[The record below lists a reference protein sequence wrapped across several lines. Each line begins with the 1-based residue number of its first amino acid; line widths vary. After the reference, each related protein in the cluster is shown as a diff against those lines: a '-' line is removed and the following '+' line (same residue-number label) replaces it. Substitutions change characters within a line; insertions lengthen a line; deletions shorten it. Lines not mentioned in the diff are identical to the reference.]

1 MMTTFVLPA
10 GLETFISLA
19 KQLPSSE
26 LYDVVEG
33 YIKISVDCTEIFKL
47 FEGERREESQMIL
60 IFEVLE
66 TILLRTASDLSH
78 FSAVAMNIVKKLLHM
93 HMKLMYVALYSANH
107 RYIRAC
113 LNLMTA
119 MVSQSPDAARDFFS
133 QFDFNNKF
141 LPGLVKKRDKKGKPD
156 VRMAYIQ
163 FAISF
168 LITGDNTTII
178 QVLELNDFITDI
190 FTSGLKEDRISVINL
205 LLSTLKTKVVRNKA
219 ITKTQKVRLFTPGI
233 LHHIASLFCWNGI
246 VDVELKNSKDT
257 QDTMATGEALVRE
270 LVHSFLMDLCCS
282 LKHGITFYD
291 PSLGTAGRLGNLVL
305 LRFLVGLKT
314 AAEDDLVS
322 DLVVNILTVCPD
334 LLNRFFKETR
344 CSFVPRIKTAWLDN
358 IKLLRKIYEAQ
369 PVVSKAYRTKVF
381 VPIPRLISMVMV
393 TTVPPVANKVM
404 FAQGLNLPN
413 KAVQHT
419 TLSLLAFVLKRALK
433 NIEHCLNEDEWENS
447 EIYTPS
453 VMKDVAQQYREA
465 VGKLLPD
472 MNNIVSSWQS
482 LLKSEDKGEK
492 RDEKQMKNVPVVT
505 DDLSGFHGA
514 DDIETTV
521 LKALLLQVMCLYQKV
536 VPHVVSQCTFDFS
549 KLLKGIV
556 SEDGVR
562 EEVPPILQHCILQLA
577 LELPA
582 NKFTWFRVQD
592 ISNTEPSSGE
602 KPVFYLLLKMFVTS
616 QNPRLQVST
625 KQLIIKL
632 LKDSGIFEHTW
643 KELELWLQCL
653 RSVSE
658 TEQETVVLFLERI
671 LIKLI
676 SNPYPHTDKTSDITQ
691 EAGMLQ
697 VNFSGQDSDSISMPI
712 SHIDDVLDMVDV
724 IVENS
729 EGLDEEIGFN
739 LSKDMITQIFPFSP
753 VVSVALETRNKIIS
767 ANGSETEA
775 VLRYLAGTLTAIL
788 HVQLDPLALCLM
800 LHAYDKE
807 LDSLP
812 ENQPPKS
819 VLQLYKYYTRW
830 IPERTK
836 EALFERFDLDKV
848 HPAPLAEAP
857 FSVLLKDAYE
867 KEGDVLVKN
876 KTKEKLKE
884 AIARLDK
891 WELALAVK
899 HLMLYIRTCVENF
912 NKVRR
917 DTGIVLI
924 ELFMDLLKL
933 LLQQYEQTS
942 PNIQEKLGE
951 KDKSELLIDLD
962 PAADELTKK
971 QALEDMLLSVFKH
984 PTLEQWFLGLELQS
998 LPPHSLNPVSLK
1010 MLSHQLNSGIL
1021 SLLKLST
1028 PNLLSLGRMDAVIN
1042 YFKAVATSALKELEM
1057 IKNVAK
1063 KPRATGKQSLTLE
1076 ALKDLHTYMDVP
1088 QLKEVVASMLQLPE
1102 ESLTLRSTSEK
1113 GTDTVKQLS
1122 LYGRTL
1128 VKILTG
1134 NRQKVPEAGELALSC
1149 EHIRGVAVL
1158 LESSS
1163 SNEMERVL
1171 LDALEKEPIF
1181 AQMIRVELSVHC
1193 LNRMTTTSLSITA
1206 FLIRHSRTHLL
1217 QFELWCLDSGRVKHL
1232 QRNMDAYL
1240 SVLAAYLQYAGQSD
1254 TARPGRV
1261 FTNVLG
1267 ILKKALWKK
1276 LLNAVV
1282 SNAASDQL
1290 EVQIEILSKLIQ
1302 LSATQEDMAS
1312 ILEQL
1317 PAQLETTKNASRWV
1331 LADAVTVAISRI
1343 AGDQDS
1349 WQKCLLKACVQWLI
1363 NNWTSSKEQ
1372 KQDMKETEE
1381 VMLTRLQE
1389 LIVLVGVIDSEDW
1402 SSCLKMGLK
1411 YRYGDVAFL
1420 VTLQKLMTVLY
1431 ENADL
1436 AGMLIPLPTI
1446 HTMVTNH
1453 SLFLSTMLKA
1463 TEDPDENLRT
1473 RDALVDVLLS
1483 LVKQCPSV
1491 CDSSHFTVLLGAY
1504 GATLSSTD
1512 RKLLLILQA
1521 YEKNNVSLSEF
1532 RLLLWGP
1539 AAVEHHKTRKSLGKS
1554 LWQQPSMDEIL
1565 SLLDREKMFHT
1576 VLNFPQRRYIFP
1588 EEGKELWLDYNIKDP
1603 HTLYD
1608 PCFLLPLFSS
1618 LITPESLVECSKFV
1632 DTHALGLTVAALSS
1646 YDPQMRAAAYHVLGN
1661 FYMHLEGARFREKR
1675 QLLYLLD
1682 MVKNGIQQP
1691 NVKFTFALA
1700 YFVAKVAQQMLKP
1713 EEHMYKKI
1721 NNFLLS
1727 HQYLDLRKLPGFF
1740 RFFYSSDM
1748 EHKIEREWV
1757 LELLGNGLK
1766 DNHCYELCDHQKIFH
1781 VILAFFNSP
1790 LCGETAQNQ
1799 IVRILL
1805 HTAHIPKGAYQ
1816 LIRDHSLLSWI
1827 LHNLQTKVLENR
1839 MLFNLISLLHTL
1851 WLTNLGKKEKTQ
1863 KFLPLH
1869 FINEFLYILSVLI
1882 KHVCL
1887 MMDSRT
1893 FSEFLHMF
1901 SSIIQHHSRALG
1913 AYKETGWI
1921 TINESVLSHADMLLL
1936 LHKWSVVGKEAHTQ
1950 DLLRTLAQKYGI
1962 KKLLKVI
1969 REKNKPRML
1978 GWMAPQS
1985 RRRRMGVGEEEE
1997 DGGSELQ
2004 ESCLE
2009 RCKESL
2015 RSIFAHW
2022 DPAYTEEKLDLQEN
2036 QEDTGSIVKATT
2048 CLVVKWV
2055 IESAA
2060 ESPMSIPQCL
2070 LVLKWLKRN
2079 VLPCKAVCLELVED
2093 DAFRHCLLRL
2103 YSGFASTVDGEA
2115 LRWEASYL
2123 FVGVL
2128 FQLLEA
2134 RGMADTS
2141 FHENII
2147 QRICL
2152 QALNSEDGERRAAAL
2167 FLLSIYLWD
2176 LWLGAQEAHL
2186 FLSHVRLISIFEER
2200 PGFGQQSL
2208 GGKSE
2213 SEKPADGMV
2222 SLCRDISHLIKGRQ
2236 LS

>member
-246 VDVELKNSKDT
+246 VDVELKNSK
-257 QDTMATGEALVRE
+257 V
-270 LVHSFLMDLCCS
+270 S
-282 LKHGITFYD
+282 
-291 PSLGTAGRLGNLVL
+291 AGRNSNSLTIRIPVFNAALYHFIKMSRNSLQDFLLGNLVL

-492 RDEKQMKNVPVVT
+492 RDEKQMKNFLYPIA
-505 DDLSGFHGA
+505 GA

-582 NKFTWFRVQD
+582 NKFTWFRVQVK
-592 ISNTEPSSGE
+592 PSSGE

-836 EALFERFDLDKV
+836 EALVRGYIV

-912 NKVRR
+912 NKVC
-917 DTGIVLI
+917 TEPLC
-924 ELFMDLLKL
+924 
-933 LLQQYEQTS
+933 Y
-942 PNIQEKLGE
+942 LGMITQNGVYGQ
-951 KDKSELLIDLD
+951 K
-962 PAADELTKK
+962 PRWGGGGVG
-971 QALEDMLLSVFKH
+971 ALEDMLLSVFKH

-1282 SNAASDQL
+1282 SNAGL
-1290 EVQIEILSKLIQ
+1290 YQIQVLLLLFSCF
-1302 LSATQEDMAS
+1302 
-1312 ILEQL
+1312 
-1317 PAQLETTKNASRWV
+1317 RWV

-1363 NNWTSSKEQ
+1363 NNWTSNITRCLQ
-1372 KQDMKETEE
+1372 KQ
-1381 VMLTRLQE
+1381 LQRF
-1389 LIVLVGVIDSEDW
+1389 LCSLLSP
-1402 SSCLKMGLK
+1402 SCKYR

-1882 KHVCL
+1882 KHVC
-1887 MMDSRT
+1887 RT

-1962 KKLLKVI
+1962 KKLLIQTKMCPLIVI

>member
-246 VDVELKNSKDT
+246 VDVELKNSK
-257 QDTMATGEALVRE
+257 V
-270 LVHSFLMDLCCS
+270 S
-282 LKHGITFYD
+282 
-291 PSLGTAGRLGNLVL
+291 AGRNSNSLTIRIPVFNAALYHFIKMSRNSLQDFLLGNLVL

-465 VGKLLPD
+465 VGKVQ
-472 MNNIVSSWQS
+472 ITAAIAQEQ
-482 LLKSEDKGEK
+482 LKESEFVGSERKAG
-492 RDEKQMKNVPVVT
+492 RIPVAEV
-505 DDLSGFHGA
+505 LRNWAIRA

-582 NKFTWFRVQD
+582 NKFTWFRVQVK
-592 ISNTEPSSGE
+592 PSSGE

-836 EALFERFDLDKV
+836 EALVRVSEFSEKFHVPEMSSLASFRFV
-848 HPAPLAEAP
+848 
-857 FSVLLKDAYE
+857 FQ
-867 KEGDVLVKN
+867 
-876 KTKEKLKE
+876 
-884 AIARLDK
+884 
-891 WELALAVK
+891 
-899 HLMLYIRTCVENF
+899 
-912 NKVRR
+912 VRR

-1282 SNAASDQL
+1282 SNAGL
-1290 EVQIEILSKLIQ
+1290 YQIQVLLLLFSCF
-1302 LSATQEDMAS
+1302 
-1312 ILEQL
+1312 
-1317 PAQLETTKNASRWV
+1317 RWV

-1363 NNWTSSKEQ
+1363 NNWTSNITRCLQ
-1372 KQDMKETEE
+1372 KQ
-1381 VMLTRLQE
+1381 LQRF
-1389 LIVLVGVIDSEDW
+1389 LCSLLSP
-1402 SSCLKMGLK
+1402 SCKYR

-1588 EEGKELWLDYNIKDP
+1588 EVYYNIKDP

-1882 KHVCL
+1882 KHVC
-1887 MMDSRT
+1887 RT

-1962 KKLLKVI
+1962 KKLTVQTKMCPLIAAIDSVV
-1969 REKNKPRML
+1969 
-1978 GWMAPQS
+1978 

>member
-257 QDTMATGEALVRE
+257 MATGEALVRE

-492 RDEKQMKNVPVVT
+492 RDENLGKADPEF
-505 DDLSGFHGA
+505 LYPIAGA

-767 ANGSETEA
+767 ANGSETGE
-775 VLRYLAGTLTAIL
+775 YGTLTAIL

-836 EALFERFDLDKV
+836 EALV

-912 NKVRR
+912 NKVC
-917 DTGIVLI
+917 TEPLC
-924 ELFMDLLKL
+924 
-933 LLQQYEQTS
+933 Y
-942 PNIQEKLGE
+942 LGMITQNGVYGQ
-951 KDKSELLIDLD
+951 K
-962 PAADELTKK
+962 PRWGGGGVG
-971 QALEDMLLSVFKH
+971 ALEDMLLSVFKH

-1290 EVQIEILSKLIQ
+1290 EGLYQIQVLLLLFSCF
-1302 LSATQEDMAS
+1302 
-1312 ILEQL
+1312 
-1317 PAQLETTKNASRWV
+1317 RWV

-1389 LIVLVGVIDSEDW
+1389 LIVIGVIDSEDW

-1827 LHNLQTKVLENR
+1827 LHNLVLENR

-1882 KHVCL
+1882 KHVC
-1887 MMDSRT
+1887 RT

-1962 KKLLKVI
+1962 KKLLIQTKMCPLI
-1969 REKNKPRML
+1969 ANKPRML

-2186 FLSHVRLISIFEER
+2186 FLSHV
-2200 PGFGQQSL
+2200 
-2208 GGKSE
+2208 SE

>member
-257 QDTMATGEALVRE
+257 MATGEALVRE

-465 VGKLLPD
+465 VGKVQ
-472 MNNIVSSWQS
+472 ITAAIAQEQ
-482 LLKSEDKGEK
+482 LKESEFVGSERKFLY
-492 RDEKQMKNVPVVT
+492 PIA
-505 DDLSGFHGA
+505 GA

-767 ANGSETEA
+767 ANGSETGE
-775 VLRYLAGTLTAIL
+775 YGTLTAIL

-836 EALFERFDLDKV
+836 EALVRGYIV

-912 NKVRR
+912 NKVC
-917 DTGIVLI
+917 TEPLC
-924 ELFMDLLKL
+924 
-933 LLQQYEQTS
+933 Y
-942 PNIQEKLGE
+942 LGMITQNGVYGQ
-951 KDKSELLIDLD
+951 K
-962 PAADELTKK
+962 PRWGGGGVG
-971 QALEDMLLSVFKH
+971 ALEDMLLSVFKH

-1290 EVQIEILSKLIQ
+1290 EGLYQIQVLLLLFSCF
-1302 LSATQEDMAS
+1302 
-1312 ILEQL
+1312 
-1317 PAQLETTKNASRWV
+1317 RWV

-1389 LIVLVGVIDSEDW
+1389 LIFAHKSDITRCLQKQLQRFLCSLL
-1402 SSCLKMGLK
+1402 SPSCKYR

-1504 GATLSSTD
+1504 GATLSSTGKSSLLSC
-1512 RKLLLILQA
+1512 KL
-1521 YEKNNVSLSEF
+1521 K
-1532 RLLLWGP
+1532 LLLWGP

-1882 KHVCL
+1882 KHVC
-1887 MMDSRT
+1887 RT

-1962 KKLLKVI
+1962 KKLLIQTKMCPLIAAIDSVV
-1969 REKNKPRML
+1969 
-1978 GWMAPQS
+1978 
-1985 RRRRMGVGEEEE
+1985 RMGVGEEEE

-2186 FLSHVRLISIFEER
+2186 FLSHV
-2200 PGFGQQSL
+2200 
-2208 GGKSE
+2208 SE

>member
-107 RYIRAC
+107 RSVIQSC

-492 RDEKQMKNVPVVT
+492 RDEKQMKNVPA
-505 DDLSGFHGA
+505 DPEFLYPIAGA

-582 NKFTWFRVQD
+582 NKFTWFRVQVK
-592 ISNTEPSSGE
+592 PSSGE

-767 ANGSETEA
+767 ANEA

-836 EALFERFDLDKV
+836 EV

-912 NKVRR
+912 NKVC
-917 DTGIVLI
+917 TEPLC
-924 ELFMDLLKL
+924 
-933 LLQQYEQTS
+933 Y
-942 PNIQEKLGE
+942 LGMITQNGVYGQ
-951 KDKSELLIDLD
+951 K
-962 PAADELTKK
+962 PRWGGGGVG
-971 QALEDMLLSVFKH
+971 ALEDMLLSVFKH

-1302 LSATQEDMAS
+1302 LSATQEDMGLYQIQVLLLLFS
-1312 ILEQL
+1312 CF
-1317 PAQLETTKNASRWV
+1317 RWV

-1389 LIVLVGVIDSEDW
+1389 LIVTHSLREDVPK
-1402 SSCLKMGLK
+1402 SYNAGYRRK

-1588 EEGKELWLDYNIKDP
+1588 EGKELWLDYNIKDP

-1869 FINEFLYILSVLI
+1869 FINEFLYILSANYINVNL
-1882 KHVCL
+1882 
-1887 MMDSRT
+1887 T

-1962 KKLLKVI
+1962 KKLLSTSFDFYI
-1969 REKNKPRML
+1969 QLNYF
-1978 GWMAPQS
+1978 S
-1985 RRRRMGVGEEEE
+1985 I
-1997 DGGSELQ
+1997 SIELQ

-2128 FQLLEA
+2128 FQLCCTCSLSINTCHFYL
-2134 RGMADTS
+2134 GFT
-2141 FHENII
+2141 
-2147 QRICL
+2147 
-2152 QALNSEDGERRAAAL
+2152 AAAL